1 MKNLSNWRSVRV
13 LEGRIERELRQRHS
27 LALHGG
33 CIGLFTLALMWGVS
47 HLQMLA
53 GVDSLALRYF
63 ITLGAGYLGYLLV
76 LRFWAAALISR
87 ENDGPDEGALDV
99 MADIVDGTDVLSHLP
114 DGRVQMPSL
123 RSGQGGDFGGGGAT
137 GDFGSA
143 SESSTGL
150 GDAASGALDALGS
163 ADEGAVVVI
172 PVVAIF
178 AIGAALFL
186 GAGSLLLLF
195 FGWEVLLAVAVEL
208 AFSYVTA
215 RATVRMAREGW
226 MFAAVRLTWK
236 PLIGAIACAVALGAA
251 IDHFIPSANSLPQA
265 VKLIRTQGE
274 PGVH

>member
-33 CIGLFTLALMWGVS
+33 CIGLVTLGVMWGVS

-76 LRFWAAALISR
+76 LRFWAATLVDRSG
-87 ENDGPDEGALDV
+87 D
-99 MADIVDGTDVLSHLP
+99 VDGLDGLGHVADVLSNFP
-114 DGRVQMPSL
+114 GGGSGPMPSIQ
-123 RSGQGGDFGGGGAT
+123 SGQGGDFGGGGAT
-137 GDFGSA
+137 GDFSGA
-143 SESSTGL
+143 AESSSGL
-150 GDAASGALDALGS
+150 GDAAGGALDALGS
-163 ADEGAVVVI
+163 ADEGAIVVI

-178 AIGAALFL
+178 AIGAAVFL

-215 RATVRMAREGW
+215 RATVRMVREGW
-226 MFAAVRLTWK
+226 MSTAVRLTWK

-265 VKLIRTQGE
+265 VKLIRAQGG
-274 PGVH
+274 PGAN

>member
-13 LEGRIERELRQRHS
+13 LEGRVERELRQRHT

-53 GVDSLALRYF
+53 GVDSLALRYL

-76 LRFWAAALISR
+76 LRFWAAALLDR
-87 ENDGPDEGALDV
+87 GGGGPDGSGLDV
-99 MADIVDGTDVLSHLP
+99 MGDIVDGADVLSHLP
-114 DGRVQMPSL
+114 GGRVHMPSL
-123 RSGQGGDFGGGGAT
+123 QSGQGGDFGGGGAT

-143 SESSTGL
+143 AESSTGL
-150 GDAASGALDALGS
+150 GDAASGALDALGG
-163 ADEGAVVVI
+163 ADEGAVIVI

-178 AIGAALFL
+178 AIGAALFF

-215 RATVRMAREGW
+215 RATVRMVREGW
-226 MFAAVRLTWK
+226 MSAAVRLTWK

-265 VKLIRTQGE
+265 VKLIRAQGE

>member
-33 CIGLFTLALMWGVS
+33 CIGLVTLGLMWGVS

-76 LRFWAAALISR
+76 LRFWAATLVDRSG
-87 ENDGPDEGALDV
+87 D
-99 MADIVDGTDVLSHLP
+99 VDGVDGLGHVADVLSNLP
-114 DGRVQMPSL
+114 GGGGSAPVPSMPSIQ
-123 RSGQGGDFGGGGAT
+123 SGQGGNFGGGGAT
-137 GDFGSA
+137 GDFSGA
-143 SESSTGL
+143 AESSSGL
-150 GDAASGALDALGS
+150 GEAASGALDALGS
-163 ADEGAVVVI
+163 ADEGAIVVI

-178 AIGAALFL
+178 AIGAAVFL

-195 FGWEVLLAVAVEL
+195 FGWDVLLAVAVEL

-215 RATVRMAREGW
+215 RATVRMVREGW
-226 MFAAVRLTWK
+226 MSAAVRLTWK

-265 VKLIRTQGE
+265 VKLIRAQGG